1 MAERNPIRYQD
12 LISPDDSIE
21 KLISQLENLEK
32 VYTGM
37 ATKIRTEAQGVA
49 ESLKKVSG
57 ATEDGRKHIKSS
69 NEEAMRLEK
78 AYKQLDAALSTNAK
92 EIARLNAVKRE
103 ANTYNKMLVQ
113 RGQEEIR
120 TSKQIKEASYQQ
132 LTAQYSLNKA
142 YINSLTATDRKID
155 KNKELIR
162 STKEIYDQMKKLQAD
177 TGKMQLNVGNY
188 PQIGSMLGG
197 FGRVAGMFGATASA
211 GLLLANTIKDNVA
224 LARDYEKALSGLAA
238 ILGTTKQGVEDLNE
252 QAQHLGATTIFTA
265 KEVVELQ
272 TELAKLGYTV
282 NDIQNMAPSVLN
294 FAQATGSSLADA
306 ASLTGAALRMFEK
319 DTTSTTEFVDKM
331 TASTTK
337 SALSFSYLQNAMSTV
352 APVANAFGFKIEEVL
367 ALLGQ
372 LANAGFDASSA
383 ATATR
388 NILLNLADTNGK
400 LAKQLGEP
408 VKNLDDLI
416 NGLKNLNEQGVDLNT
431 TLELTDK
438 RSVAAFNTF
447 LKGTDNAIQLRN
459 ELANCDGAAKQ
470 MAETMG
476 DNLDGSLKS
485 LNSAWEGFNLHINQ
499 SNGLLKSFI
508 DWLKDTVVWL
518 DNTFTAAGRVQRE
531 LNKLQGGGDGK
542 QTKTETWL
550 KNLSEVSDS
559 KRESMYNRQVQEFWR
574 YINAKENEIK
584 RQQRKLDDLSTTQD
598 PTGTY
603 ALAINSRIEKLKE
616 QQLAAKKMLKE
627 YQRGAEGILKATT
640 GTTTTT
646 TRTTTSTTTT
656 GRKGGEDDTNKQL
669 KEQEQAEKQSLELR
683 RKYEDMM
690 LELVTDEAE
699 RERLAIQYKYDR
711 QVEDLRIKLEKDN
724 ELHKLSVEDI
734 ANINN
739 QIEALEKIKN
749 AKLVEAADKRS
760 AAILAKAE
768 KQRQEEER
776 QRQMSVREQQHAI
789 DIQYQIQMEEIEQLE
804 TSEKEKTRMRLEA
817 EKERL
822 QKLLALYK
830 ADGKTLTEAE
840 AQLIQKQIDGIDV
853 ELGKNKKSG
862 DIYDMLGFKLTD
874 EQKEGINTSI
884 SFAMDGLNQFMEAY
898 TAAADKKRELADAE
912 VERTQNVL
920 QAELEARAK
929 GYANDVKTAR
939 EEVDEAKKNQQKAI
953 ENQRKAQKV
962 QIALDTAMQAANL
975 VTATTTILK
984 LGFPWFI
991 PALAVMWG
999 TFAAAKIKALQ
1010 AVSAGSD
1017 EKYAEGHVEL
1027 LEGGSHQSGNDIDL
1041 GRKANGQRRRA
1052 EGGEF
1057 FAVIN
1062 KRSSR
1067 KYRSVIPNVIN
1078 ALNNGTFADKYMNAY
1093 DGGNAMVMQP
1103 IVEQQ
1108 DLSQLNDN
1116 VQRIREQGERTIFV
1130 DGQGRTVMIYKNVRR
1145 IIKS

>member
-1 MAERNPIRYQD
+1 MAEQNPIRYQD
-12 LISPDDSIE
+12 LIAPDDSIE
-21 KLISQLENLEK
+21 RLIGQIENLTE
-32 VYTGM
+32 VYTSL
-37 ATKIRTEAQGVA
+37 AEKIKGEAKAISV
-49 ESLKKVSG
+49 SLTKVSG
-57 ATEDGRKHIKSS
+57 ATEEGRKIIKQS
-69 NEEAMRLEK
+69 NEEAARLEK
-78 AYKQLDAALSTNAK
+78 AYKQLDAALATNAK

-103 ANTYNKMLVQ
+103 ANNYNKMLVQ

-132 LTAQYSLNKA
+132 LSAQYSLNKA
-142 YINSLTATDRKID
+142 YINSLTATDRKIA

-197 FGRVAGMFGATASA
+197 VGKMAGMFGVTASA
-211 GLLLANTIKDNVA
+211 GLLLANTIKDNVG
-224 LARDYEKALSGLAA
+224 LARDYENALSGLAA
-238 ILGTTKQGVEDLNE
+238 ILGTTKQGVQDLNE

-416 NGLKNLNEQGVDLNT
+416 NGLKKLNEQGVDLNT

-447 LKGTDNAIQLRN
+447 LKGTDNAIQLRD

-485 LNSAWEGFNLHINQ
+485 LNSAWEGLNLHINE

-508 DWLKDTVVWL
+508 DWLKDVVVWL
-518 DNTFTAAGRVQRE
+518 DNTFTAAGRTKKA
-531 LNKLQGGGDGK
+531 LADLQGGGNGK
-542 QTKTETWL
+542 PTRTE
-550 KNLSEVSDS
+550 KMLSDLGKVSLE
-559 KRESMYNRQVQEFWR
+559 KKQSMYDRQVAEFWK
-574 YINAKENEIK
+574 YINKKDREIK
-584 RQQRKLDDLSTTQD
+584 AQEKAFRELDTATD
-598 PTGTY
+598 PTG
-603 ALAINSRIEKLKE
+603 ALSMAINDKINKLKT
-616 QQLAAKKMLKE
+616 QQDAAKKMLAE

-646 TRTTTSTTTT
+646 TTTTTSATT
-656 GRKGGEDDTNKQL
+656 GGKGGKDDTNKQL
-669 KEQEQAEKQSLELR
+669 KEQEQAEKQSLDLR

-711 QVEDLRIKLEKDN
+711 QVEDLRIKLEKDK

-749 AKLVEAADKRS
+749 AKLIEATDKRS

-768 KQRQEEER
+768 KQRQEEEK

-789 DIQYQIQMEEIEQLE
+789 DVQYQLQMEEIEQLE

-822 QKLLALYK
+822 QKLLALYE
-830 ADGKTLTEAE
+830 ADGKTLTDAE
-840 AQLIQKQIDGIDV
+840 KQLIKKQIDGVNV
-853 ELGKNKKSG
+853 ELKKNEKKDS
-862 DIYDMLGFKLTD
+862 DIYDVLGFNLSEEK
-874 EQKEGINTSI
+874 KEAIDTSL
-884 SFAMDGLNQFMEAY
+884 SYAMDGLNQFMQAY
-898 TAAADKKRELADAE
+898 TEAADKKRELADAE

-920 QAELEARAK
+920 QAELEARAN
-929 GYANDVKTAR
+929 GYANDVETAR
-939 EEVDEAKKNQQKAI
+939 KEVEEAKKNQQKAI
-953 ENQRKAQKV
+953 ENQKKAQRA
-962 QIALDTAMQAANL
+962 QIALDTAQQAANMI
-975 VTATTTILK
+975 TASSLIWK
-984 LGFPWFI
+984 QLGFPWAI

-999 TFAAAKIKALQ
+999 SFAAAKVKALQ
-1010 AVSAGSD
+1010 ATSEQYG
-1017 EKYAEGHVEL
+1017 EGTVEL
-1027 LEGGSHQSGNDIDL
+1027 LQGGSHQSGNDIDL
-1041 GRKANGQRRRA
+1041 GTKPNGTRRRA

-1067 KYRSVIPNVIN
+1067 KYRKEIPDVIN
-1078 ALNNGTFADKYMNAY
+1078 SLNKGTFADKYLNAY
-1093 DGGNAMVMQP
+1093 NGGGVVVMQNDNH
-1103 IVEQQ
+1103 Q
-1108 DLSQLNDN
+1108 DLSRLNDN
-1116 VQRIREQGERTIFV
+1116 VERIREQGERTIYV
-1130 DGQGRTVMIYKNVRR
+1130 DSNGNKVVRYKNVTRV
-1145 IIKS
+1145 ISN

>member
-1 MAERNPIRYQD
+1 MAEQNPIRYQD
-12 LISPDDSIE
+12 LIAPDDSIE
-21 KLISQLENLEK
+21 RLIGQIENLTE
-32 VYTGM
+32 VYTSL
-37 ATKIRTEAQGVA
+37 AEKIKGEAKAISV
-49 ESLKKVSG
+49 SLTKVSG
-57 ATEDGRKHIKSS
+57 ATEEGRKIIKQS
-69 NEEAMRLEK
+69 NEEASRLEK
-78 AYKQLDAALSTNAK
+78 AYKQLDAALATNAK

-103 ANTYNKMLVQ
+103 ANNYNKMLVQ

-132 LTAQYSLNKA
+132 LSAQYSLNKA
-142 YINSLTATDRKID
+142 YINSLTATDRKIA

-197 FGRVAGMFGATASA
+197 VGKMAGMFGVTASA
-211 GLLLANTIKDNVA
+211 GLLLANTIKDNVG

-238 ILGTTKQGVEDLNE
+238 ILGTTKQGVQDLNE

-416 NGLKNLNEQGVDLNT
+416 NGLKKLNEQGVDLNT

-447 LKGTDNAIQLRN
+447 LKGTDNAIQLRD

-485 LNSAWEGFNLHINQ
+485 LNSAWEGLNLHINE

-508 DWLKDTVVWL
+508 DWLKDVVVWL
-518 DNTFTAAGRVQRE
+518 DNTFTAAGRTKKA
-531 LNKLQGGGDGK
+531 LADLQGGGDGK
-542 QTKTETWL
+542 PTRTDKMLSDIGKVSLEKRQSMYDRQVAEFWKYINKKDREIKAQEKAFRELDTKT
-550 KNLSEVSDS
+550 
-559 KRESMYNRQVQEFWR
+559 
-574 YINAKENEIK
+574 
-584 RQQRKLDDLSTTQD
+584 D
-598 PTGTY
+598 PTGE
-603 ALAINSRIEKLKE
+603 LSMAINDKINKLKT
-616 QQLAAKKMLKE
+616 QQVAAKKMLAE

-646 TRTTTSTTTT
+646 TTTTTSTTT
-656 GRKGGEDDTNKQL
+656 GGKGGKTDTNNQL
-669 KEQEQAEKQSLELR
+669 KEQEQAEKQSLDLR

-711 QVEDLRIKLEKDN
+711 QVEDLRIKLEKDK

-749 AKLVEAADKRS
+749 AKLIEATDKRS

-768 KQRQEEER
+768 KQRQEEEK

-789 DIQYQIQMEEIEQLE
+789 DVQYQLQMEEIEQLE

-822 QKLLALYK
+822 QQLLALYK
-830 ADGKTLTEAE
+830 ADGKTLTDAE
-840 AQLIQKQIDGIDV
+840 MQLIKKQIDGVDV
-853 ELGKNKKSG
+853 ELKKNEKKDR
-862 DIYDMLGFKLTD
+862 DIYDVLGFNLSEEK
-874 EQKEGINTSI
+874 KEAIDTSL
-884 SFAMDGLNQFMEAY
+884 SYAMDGLNQFMQAY
-898 TAAADKKRELADAE
+898 TEAADKKRELADAE

-920 QAELEARAK
+920 QAELEARAN
-929 GYANDVKTAR
+929 GYANDVETAR
-939 EEVDEAKKNQQKAI
+939 KEVEEAKKNQQKAI
-953 ENQRKAQKV
+953 ENQKKAQRA
-962 QIALDTAMQAANL
+962 QIALDTAQQAANMI
-975 VTATTTILK
+975 TASSLIWK
-984 LGFPWFI
+984 QLGFPWAI

-999 TFAAAKIKALQ
+999 SFAAAKVKALQ
-1010 AVSAGSD
+1010 ATSEQYG
-1017 EKYAEGHVEL
+1017 EGTVEL
-1027 LEGGSHQSGNDIDL
+1027 LQGGSHQSGNDIDL
-1041 GRKANGQRRRA
+1041 GTKPNGARRRA

-1067 KYRSVIPNVIN
+1067 KYRKEIPEVIN
-1078 ALNNGTFADKYMNAY
+1078 SLNKGTFADKYLNAY
-1093 DGGNAMVMQP
+1093 NGGGVVVMQNDNH
-1103 IVEQQ
+1103 Q
-1108 DLSQLNDN
+1108 DLSRLNDN
-1116 VQRIREQGERTIFV
+1116 VERIREQGERTIYV
-1130 DGQGRTVMIYKNVRR
+1130 DSNGNKVVRYKNVTRV
-1145 IIKS
+1145 ISN